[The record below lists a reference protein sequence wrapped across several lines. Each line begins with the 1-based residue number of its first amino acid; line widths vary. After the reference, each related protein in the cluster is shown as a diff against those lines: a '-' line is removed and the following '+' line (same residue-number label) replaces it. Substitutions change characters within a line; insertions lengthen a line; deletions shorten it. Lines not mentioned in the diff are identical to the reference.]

1 MIFDFSDQV
10 VIVTGGTG
18 NLGRAVVR
26 AFHAAGAHLVAPDR
40 STGKAEQLLPEL
52 AGSRD
57 HILAEGVDVT
67 NPEHMEQ
74 LVSKVRSYF
83 RRIDVLVNTVG
94 GFRAG
99 TPLHETTLETWDFM
113 LNLNARSVFVASRAV
128 IPTMLEQGRGKIIN
142 IGTRSALEAQGGDSA
157 YSASK
162 SAVARLTESMAA
174 DYKKQGI
181 QVNAILPSALV
192 SPEDLQADPTR
203 GVTPDSVAQLA
214 LVLCT
219 DACSVINGA
228 LIPAYGHRF

>member
-1 MIFDFSDQV
+1 MFDFSDQV

-26 AFHAAGAHLVAPDR
+26 AFHAAGAHLVVPDR
-40 STGKAEQLLPEL
+40 STGHAEQLLPEL
-52 AGSRD
+52 VGSRD

-67 NPEHMEQ
+67 NPEQMEQ
-74 LVSKVRSYF
+74 LIQQTQSYF

-99 TPLHETTLETWDFM
+99 APLHETTLETWDFM
-113 LNLNARSVFVASRAV
+113 LNLNARSVFVACRAV
-128 IPTMLEQGRGKIIN
+128 IPIMLEQGRGKIIN

-181 QVNAILPSALV
+181 QVNAILPSALI
-192 SPEDLQADPTR
+192 SPEDLQTDPAR
-203 GVTPDSVAQLA
+203 GVTPDSVAQLV

-219 DACSVINGA
+219 DACSIINGA
-228 LIPAYGHRF
+228 LIPAYGRRF